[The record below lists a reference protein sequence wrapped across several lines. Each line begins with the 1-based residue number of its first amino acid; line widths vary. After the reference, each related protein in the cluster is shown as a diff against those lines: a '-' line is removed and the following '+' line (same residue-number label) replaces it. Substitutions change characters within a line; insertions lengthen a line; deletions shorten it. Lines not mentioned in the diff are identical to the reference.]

1 MKVYQYVLYALTLTL
16 SPGLYDRGFHV
27 TYGEKSTLRDRQE
40 SWGMEGLT
48 VGLSPLLS
56 FSGLEWTEV
65 YEYSDMWIFKLYI
78 NKFSL
83 SRQVS

>member
-56 FSGLEWTEV
+56 FSGLEWMEV
-65 YEYSDMWIFKLYI
+65 WRSG
-78 NKFSL
+78 
-83 SRQVS
+83 